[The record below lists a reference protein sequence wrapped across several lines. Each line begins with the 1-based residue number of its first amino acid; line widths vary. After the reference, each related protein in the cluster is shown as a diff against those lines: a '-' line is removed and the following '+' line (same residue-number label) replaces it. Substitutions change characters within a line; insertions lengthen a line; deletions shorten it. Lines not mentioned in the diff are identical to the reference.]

1 MSGSRTP
8 AVPTLTTTSGRGPA
22 ASRPANTVAAR
33 ALPTPVTR
41 TSRPETCATSSAS
54 AATTSTSMTA
64 HASPRDTGGAVVR
77 RTSDDGRVRR
87 PTAPA
92 PLLVLGAVAS
102 VQTGAA
108 VAKDLFADVGPG
120 GAVLLRLASAA
131 LLLLAVSRPRL
142 GGRSRQDLGL
152 AVVFGLV
159 LTAMNVTFYYSLAR
173 IPLGVAVTIEFVGP
187 LALAVAGSRR
197 RLDLLWVV
205 LAAAGVVLL
214 TGGGGRID
222 MVGALLALI
231 AGGFWAVYILLSQR
245 VGRVFPGAS
254 GLALGLAA
262 GTLALLPL
270 ALLPAG
276 DRVVDASVLWRGA
289 VIGVLSSALP
299 YSLEMFALRRMR
311 ASVFSVLMSIEP
323 AFAALSGLVF
333 LGEHLNVREWIAI
346 GCVVAAS
353 IGATRH
359 AQPDDVPVD
368 PGATPTEL
376 VVA

>member
-1 MSGSRTP
+1 
-8 AVPTLTTTSGRGPA
+8 
-22 ASRPANTVAAR
+22 
-33 ALPTPVTR
+33 
-41 TSRPETCATSSAS
+41 
-54 AATTSTSMTA
+54 
-64 HASPRDTGGAVVR
+64 
-77 RTSDDGRVRR
+77 VRR

-108 VAKDLFADVGPG
+108 IAKNLFPDVGPG
-120 GAVLLRLASAA
+120 GTVLLRLASAA

-142 GGRSRQDLGL
+142 GGRSRHDLGL

-159 LTAMNVTFYYSLAR
+159 LAAMNTTFYYALAR
-173 IPLGVAVTIEFVGP
+173 IPLGIAVTIEFVGP

-197 RLDLLWVV
+197 RLDFLWVV

-222 MVGALLALI
+222 MVGVLLALV

-245 VGRVFPGAS
+245 VGRVFPGAT

-262 GTLALLPL
+262 GTLAALPL
-270 ALLPAG
+270 GLISATG
-276 DRVVDASVLWRGA
+276 RVVDASVLWRGA
-289 VIGVLSSALP
+289 VIGVLCSALP
-299 YSLEMFALRRMR
+299 YSLELFALRRMR

-323 AFAALSGLVF
+323 AFAAVSGLVF
-333 LGEHLNVREWIAI
+333 LGEHLNAREWVAIA
-346 GCVVAAS
+346 CVVVAS
-353 IGATRH
+353 VGATRH
-359 AQPDDVPVD
+359 APPDEVPVD

-376 VVA
+376 VAA

>member
-1 MSGSRTP
+1 VRI
-8 AVPTLTTTSGRGPA
+8 
-22 ASRPANTVAAR
+22 VAA
-33 ALPTPVTR
+33 
-41 TSRPETCATSSAS
+41 
-54 AATTSTSMTA
+54 
-64 HASPRDTGGAVVR
+64 
-77 RTSDDGRVRR
+77 TSDDGHVRR

-108 VAKDLFADVGPG
+108 VAKDLFPEVGPG
-120 GAVLLRLASAA
+120 GTVLLRLASAA

-142 GGRSRQDLGL
+142 GGRSRHDLGL
-152 AVVFGLV
+152 AVLFGLV
-159 LTAMNVTFYYSLAR
+159 LTAMNVSFYYALAR
-173 IPLGVAVTIEFVGP
+173 IPLGIAVTIEFVGP

-197 RLDLLWVV
+197 RLDFLWVV

-214 TGGGGRID
+214 TGGGGHID
-222 MVGALLALI
+222 MVGVLLALI
-231 AGGFWAVYILLSQR
+231 AGACWAVYILLSQR
-245 VGRVFPGAS
+245 VGRVFPGAT

-262 GTLALLPL
+262 GTVALLPL
-270 ALLPAG
+270 GLLSSG
-276 DRVVDASVLWRGA
+276 DRVVDASVLWRGV

-311 ASVFSVLMSIEP
+311 ASVFSVLMSVEP

-333 LGEHLNVREWIAI
+333 LGEHLSAREWIAI
-346 GCVVAAS
+346 GCVVVAS
-353 IGATRH
+353 VGATRH
-359 AQPDDVPVD
+359 AQPDEMPVD

>member
-1 MSGSRTP
+1 MR
-8 AVPTLTTTSGRGPA
+8 
-22 ASRPANTVAAR
+22 TVA
-33 ALPTPVTR
+33 
-41 TSRPETCATSSAS
+41 
-54 AATTSTSMTA
+54 M
-64 HASPRDTGGAVVR
+64 
-77 RTSDDGRVRR
+77 TSDDGRVRR

-108 VAKDLFADVGPG
+108 VAKDLFPDVGPG
-120 GAVLLRLASAA
+120 GTVLLRLASAA

-142 GGRSRQDLGL
+142 GGRSRHDLGL

-159 LTAMNVTFYYSLAR
+159 LTAMNATFYYALAR
-173 IPLGVAVTIEFVGP
+173 IPPGIAGAIGVVGP

-197 RLDLLWVV
+197 RLDLLWVT

-214 TGGGGRID
+214 TGGGGSDID
-222 MVGALLALI
+222 MVGVLLALV

-245 VGRVFPGAS
+245 VGRVFPGAT

-270 ALLPAG
+270 GLISSG
-276 DRVVDASVLWRGA
+276 DRLVDASVLWRGA

-299 YSLEMFALRRMR
+299 YSLEMVALRRMR
-311 ASVFSVLMSIEP
+311 ASVFGVLMSIEP